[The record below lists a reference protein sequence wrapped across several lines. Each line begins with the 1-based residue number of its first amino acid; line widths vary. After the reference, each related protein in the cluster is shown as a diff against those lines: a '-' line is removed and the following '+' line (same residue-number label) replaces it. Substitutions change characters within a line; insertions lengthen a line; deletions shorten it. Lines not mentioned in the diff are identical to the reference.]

1 MGQENPQTP
10 VLPALIIDTDILV
23 WYLKKRPEAAA
34 FIEAIP
40 PGERRVSVVSVLE
53 LLHGCRNRGELLNAE
68 EFIEG
73 ALTEVVAVTPAIS
86 AVANRLM
93 HQFALSRRPGA
104 LDTLIAATA
113 LEASE
118 IVATGNVKH
127 FNFIPGLTIKPFV
140 L

>member
-1 MGQENPQTP
+1 MGQENPQAP

-23 WYLKKRPEAAA
+23 WYLKKCPAAAA

-53 LLHGCRNRGELLNAE
+53 LLHGCRNRGELRDAE
-68 EFIEG
+68 EFIED
-73 ALTEVVAVTPAIS
+73 ALTEVVPVTPSIC
-86 AVANRLM
+86 VAAHRLM
-93 HQFALSRRPGA
+93 RQFVLSNKPGA

-118 IVATGNVKH
+118 TVATGNVKH
-127 FNFIPGLTIKPFV
+127 FNFIPGLTIRPFV